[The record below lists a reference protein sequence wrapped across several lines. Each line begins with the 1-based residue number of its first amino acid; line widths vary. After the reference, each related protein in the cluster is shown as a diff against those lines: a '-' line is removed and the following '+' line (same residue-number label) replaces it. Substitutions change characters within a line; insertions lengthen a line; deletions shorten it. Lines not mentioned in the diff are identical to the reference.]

1 MSHLSCVPIH
11 HNVQDA
17 LTDPKWKDD
26 VFEEMTALHK
36 NNTWELVELPKGK
49 EIVGCKWV
57 YTVKHKAD
65 VP

>member
-1 MSHLSCVPIH
+1 
-11 HNVQDA
+11 
-17 LTDPKWKDD
+17 

-36 NNTWELVELPKGK
+36 KNTWELVELPKGK